1 MLKKSILISILF
13 LISWLLALWQP
24 NLTPLRSAEAAMPQ
38 VCWLAAVV
46 DGDTLRVTCQGK
58 PVTVRLHCIDAPE
71 MEQNPWGENARQAL
85 QRLAP
90 RLLQLK
96 VIELDRYGRT
106 VAEVFTASSDHRSLN
121 LELVKNGNAAV
132 YARYCDDSRFTQAQK
147 IAKKAKL
154 GIWSRG
160 GLQQTPWT
168 FRHRQKN

>member
-1 MLKKSILISILF
+1 MLKKSILISVLF
-13 LISWLLALWQP
+13 LTSWLLALWQP
-24 NLTPLRSAEAAMPQ
+24 DLAPLRSAAAAMPQ

-71 MEQNPWGENARQAL
+71 MEQKPWGENARQAL

-90 RLLQLK
+90 RMLQLK

-121 LELVKNGNAAV
+121 LEQVKSGNAAV
-132 YARYCDDSRFTQAQK
+132 YAQYCNDNRFSQAQK
-147 IAKKAKL
+147 TAKQAKL
-154 GIWSRG
+154 GIWSRS
-160 GLQQTPWT
+160 GLQQRPWK
-168 FRHRQKN
+168 FRHR